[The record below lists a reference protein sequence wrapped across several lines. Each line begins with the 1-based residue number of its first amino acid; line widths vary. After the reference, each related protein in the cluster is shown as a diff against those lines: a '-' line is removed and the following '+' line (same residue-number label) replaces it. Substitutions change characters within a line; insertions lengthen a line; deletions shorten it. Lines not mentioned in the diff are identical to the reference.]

1 MKKFILIFALMLN
14 AVWANAQIAKTDTKA
29 MSVETF
35 IVDDTYQPYLVGGEI
50 ANYDESFVQ
59 RKGLIIST
67 SQDKMTITNKTKFVA
82 VLNDSVQY
90 FSDRVIDCSS
100 FEYSKEQFIVPMKWL
115 WGNTKYYVKAYAVLN
130 DGSVI
135 YGNEVSFV
143 TQNYNRYNT
152 HGAYANVWHAFDA
165 TLFDL
170 KTDEIINPN
179 TDGYYYSTNEN
190 PTSCKFQV
198 GTSSYLCFKF
208 KTKWN
213 YKVWY
218 SNVWWKHTSKT
229 DPLTREDKN
238 FPVMSYKNG
247 YLTITPYTAGDD
259 IYYSIDGNYF
269 SPESFTQKYDGPIKI
284 TSPCIVCCYSINS
297 DGMPSHT
304 NAYQIRKTEKPNTD
318 INEYNDII
326 YVRDTIVRYNDSFPL
341 NIRMKNSTDIISFQF
356 DLELPKGMS
365 IAYDAE
371 AEDYDINLSTE
382 RTTMKRHSLSYLPQE
397 DGTMRI
403 VCTSGTNQ
411 SFSGYDGNIVT
422 IMVNVDKD
430 INPGDYALYLNNIE
444 MTTSALKS
452 INVEQCKST
461 LTVKTY
467 TLGDVN
473 NDGNITVTDAACV
486 VAFILGSNTDGLIR
500 EAADVNQD
508 GNISV
513 TDAACV
519 VDIILHGGASAAKP
533 EPMPK
538 ATDDT
543 TANKLF
549 VEDFSAKPGDQVVIP
564 VMMDNDAEI
573 TAFQFDMYLPNG
585 ITIAEEDGEPLI
597 DLSQSRT
604 TYKKHSLS
612 YLQQE
617 NGAMRIVCNSGTN
630 KTFSGNSGEVVNVT
644 VNIPETMAE
653 GEYEISIKAQE
664 LTTSA
669 LQSINVDETKCKLTI
684 ETPTGI
690 TSIRNASLSDAP
702 AYNLQGIRVNSGYK
716 GIVIKEGRKFLK

>member
-1 MKKFILIFALMLN
+1 MKKIFVLFLMLLCVLMANATTVSLSATTTGITPVQLDGGQTTTAYVYLTGAKNFCGMEADLFLPEGVSITKKANSDLSKDEEGENIHTCQFSNRGVNGWKILIYSSELINFTADEGAVMKLTLTADAGFKGGYAQFKGIIFADPITYVNDSKEFYIGSSSVPATSISLDKPSVTLTKGTTTTLTATVLPSN
-14 AVWANAQIAKTDTKA
+14 ASNKTVTWKSSNSSIA
-29 MSVETF
+29 SVDNGVVTA
-35 IVDDTYQPYLVGGEI
+35 VGAGT
-50 ANYDESFVQ
+50 A
-59 RKGLIIST
+59 
-67 SQDKMTITNKTKFVA
+67 TIT
-82 VLNDSVQY
+82 
-90 FSDRVIDCSS
+90 
-100 FEYSKEQFIVPMKWL
+100 
-115 WGNTKYYVKAYAVLN
+115 
-130 DGSVI
+130 
-135 YGNEVSFV
+135 
-143 TQNYNRYNT
+143 
-152 HGAYANVWHAFDA
+152 A
-165 TLFDL
+165 T
-170 KTDEIINPN
+170 T
-179 TDGYYYSTNEN
+179 TDGTGLSATC
-190 PTSCKFQV
+190 TVTVTGGSGQADTDISK
-198 GTSSYLCFKF
+198 
-208 KTKWN
+208 
-213 YKVWY
+213 Y
-218 SNVWWKHTSKT
+218 SN
-229 DPLTREDKN
+229 
-238 FPVMSYKNG
+238 
-247 YLTITPYTAGDD
+247 IIYT
-259 IYYSIDGNYF
+259 
-269 SPESFTQKYDGPIKI
+269 
-284 TSPCIVCCYSINS
+284 
-297 DGMPSHT
+297 
-304 NAYQIRKTEKPNTD
+304 
-318 INEYNDII
+318 INET
-326 YVRDTIVRYNDSFPL
+326 VRPGSTFPI
-341 NIRMKNSTDIISFQF
+341 NIKMKNAESIIGFQF
-356 DLELPKGMS
+356 DLKLPKGMTF
-365 IAYDAE
+365 AYNTE
-371 AEDYDINLSTE
+371 EEDYDINLSTE
-382 RTTMKRHSLSYLPQE
+382 RTTLKRHSLSYLTQE
-397 DGTMRI
+397 DGSMRI
-403 VCTSGTNQ
+403 VCTSNNNYA
-411 SFSGYDGNIVT
+411 FNYNDGLVLT
-422 IMVNVDKD
+422 VMVNVAKNL
-430 INPGDYALYLNNIE
+430 NPGDYALYLNNIE

-452 INVEQCKST
+452 INVDQCKST

-486 VAFILGSNTDGLIR
+486 VAFILGSNIDGLIR

-519 VDIILHGGASAAKP
+519 VDIILHGGTSAAKP

-690 TSIRNASLSDAP
+690 TSIRNASTTDAP

-716 GIVIKEGRKFLK
+716 GIVIKEGKKFLK